1 MKNYYFFGQDG
12 KILDEDT
19 LTSVGIG
26 EIDYLYITDT
36 DAFENFAVQH
46 NMETFGADEPNLFYY
61 WDNENDLWNWVEDE
75 NILDK
80 LKKSMADFNN
90 KGFSSLKK
98 ENEEVDTKGKT
109 FNYSIEFKNGGF
121 IKEKNCTKTFDE
133 IFNSVKELYNSPVFG
148 SNIKKIS
155 IEIN

>member
-1 MKNYYFFGQDG
+1 MKNYYFGQDG

-26 EIDYLYITDT
+26 EIDYLYITDM

-46 NMETFGADEPNLFYY
+46 NMEIYGADETNLFYY
-61 WDNENDLWNWVEDE
+61 WDNEGGFWNWVEDDD
-75 NILDK
+75 ILDK
-80 LKKSMADFNN
+80 LKRSMADFNN
-90 KGFSSLKK
+90 KGFSPLKK
-98 ENEEVDTKGKT
+98 ENKKVDAKGKT

-121 IKEKNCTKTFDE
+121 ITEENCAKTFDE

-148 SNIKKIS
+148 SNIKKIA

>member
-1 MKNYYFFGQDG
+1 MKNYFFGQDG
-12 KILDEDT
+12 KILDEDKIA
-19 LTSVGIG
+19 SVGIG
-26 EIDYLYITDT
+26 EIDYLYMTDM
-36 DAFENFAVQH
+36 DAFERFAVEH
-46 NMETFGADEPNLFYY
+46 NMETFGADDENVFYC
-61 WDNENDLWNWVEDE
+61 WDNEEGFWTWVSDK

-90 KGFSSLKK
+90 KGLSPLEK
-98 ENEEVDTKGKT
+98 ENKKVDSKEKT

-121 IKEKNCTKTFDE
+121 IKEENCTKTFEE

-148 SNIKKIS
+148 SNIKKIA